1 VKSAVILVAAGKG
14 ERLGLGIPK
23 ALVEISG
30 ATILEHALR
39 VLEELNPAQVVVV
52 APQDH
57 IETFKEIASRFDV
70 AAEVVAGGATR
81 QQSVKNGL
89 ARVKTPT
96 VLVHDAARCFTPA
109 AVFEAVETAL
119 ESAKSV
125 VPGLPVTDT
134 IKQLAGDTVLKTL
147 DRSTLVA
154 VQTPQGFEVA
164 SLRRA
169 IEETTSDFTDEAGL
183 MESAGH
189 ITKVVKGSA
198 QALKVTTPEDLKQF
212 QGVRSQRVGV
222 GTDAHQFSDSG
233 ELVLGL
239 LTWPELPKL
248 EGHSDG
254 DSVAHAIVDALL
266 TAAGLGDI
274 GSNFGVDRPEFKG
287 ASGEVFLSETLR
299 MISAAGFTVSNVSVQ
314 IVGDK
319 PKVGPRRAE
328 LENRLSG
335 LLNAP
340 VSVAATTT
348 DGLGFLSDARGVAA
362 VATALLAARS

>member
-1 VKSAVILVAAGKG
+1 MKSALILVAAGKG

-23 ALVEISG
+23 ALVQISE
-30 ATILEHALR
+30 ATILEHALS
-39 VLEELNPAQVVVV
+39 VITNLKPIQLIIV
-52 APQDH
+52 APEDH
-57 IETFKEIASRFDV
+57 IEVFQEIASRFDV
-70 AAEVVAGGATR
+70 SAQVVAGGATR

-89 ARVKTPT
+89 ALVTTPT
-96 VLVHDAARCFTPA
+96 VLVHDAARCFTPT
-109 AVFEAVETAL
+109 AVFEAVDAAL
-119 ESAKSV
+119 IQAKSV

-134 IKQLAGDTVLKTL
+134 IKQLEGDTVLKTL

-164 SLRRA
+164 SLRKA
-169 IEETTSDFTDEAGL
+169 LDEATADFTDEAGL

-189 ITKVVKGSA
+189 TTKVVRGSA
-198 QALKVTTPEDLKQF
+198 KALKVTTPEDLQQF
-212 QGVRSQRVGV
+212 NRPSQRVGI

-254 DSVAHAIVDALL
+254 DSVAHAVVDALL

-287 ASGEVFLSETLR
+287 ASGEVFLNETLR
-299 MISAAGFTVSNVSVQ
+299 MVSEAGFSVSNVSVQ

-328 LENRLSG
+328 LEKRLSEV
-335 LLNAP
+335 LNAP

-362 VATALLAARS
+362 VATALLAQRS